1 MTTLDNFK
9 SFQRNDILDII
20 EHWSIVALKF
30 FLKKN
35 YRRILVQSLFSWN
48 ES

>member
-20 EHWSIVALKF
+20 EHWSIVALKL

-35 YRRILVQSLFSWN
+35 YRRILDQPLFSWN